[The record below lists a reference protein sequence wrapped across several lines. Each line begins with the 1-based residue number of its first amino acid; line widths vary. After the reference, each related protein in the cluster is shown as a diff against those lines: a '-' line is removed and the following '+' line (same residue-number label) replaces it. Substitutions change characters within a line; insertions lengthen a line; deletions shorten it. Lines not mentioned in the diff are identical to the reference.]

1 MPTPTPSVASASSP
15 NNYRLFRSGIAALIL
30 VATLLAGVTLTQLHQ
45 QAENRATV
53 STQNL
58 AKSLEQTFDGLI
70 DTIDIAL
77 LASSNELGEHLSSGS
92 VDSESINRMLIEMRE
107 HIPYVA
113 YFRATDESGNILYG
127 PDVSSP
133 PVNTSDREHFIRL
146 RDDPKLELVS
156 DKPFLGRII
165 NKWVW
170 TFARRINKA
179 DGTFG
184 GVVFAG
190 VSIDELNK
198 LLAKIKIDPG
208 SSISLRDAELRI
220 LARYPSD
227 SLSSFPIGEKNRS
240 QKFQEALD
248 RNPLEGTYS
257 SGTTSVDGVDRT
269 YSYSRSAKH
278 GFIVNVGIDNDSV
291 FKGWRK
297 QAWIVGA
304 FVASFILALLG
315 FMQLVRRAWQR
326 QSEMAASLQEA
337 QRIAHLGHYSFDLL
351 TQQWKSSE
359 IFDEIF
365 GLDGNY
371 PRDRQHWLA
380 LASPKDSAA
389 WEGHLNRPLGK
400 HLPVG
405 RAFRIIRRRDGE
417 ERWISCLDTLQLSE
431 DGTPLAMIG
440 TIQDITEHKQ
450 VETDLRI
457 AAVAFDSQ
465 EAMVITDQ
473 NSVILRVNRAF
484 TENTGYTAE
493 EALGQNPRLLKSNRH
508 PPEFFKAMWD
518 TINRT
523 GGWQGEIWD
532 RRKDGA
538 EYQKWLTISAVKNAE
553 GAVTHYIGAQFDIT
567 ERKKAEEKINELAF
581 FDQLTGLPNR
591 TLLLDRLRQAMTSS
605 SRDSRYGAVL
615 HLDLDSF
622 KTLNDTRGHD
632 MGDLLLQH
640 VAKRLTDSIR
650 AEDTVA
656 RLGADEFVVILKNLS
671 SEQDDAAR
679 QTELV
684 GEKIIAA
691 VSQPYLLADT
701 VYSIT
706 PSIGA
711 SVFLGDQTELETALK
726 QADLAMDRAKKE
738 GGNAVRFFDPD
749 MEVSVMKR
757 AALEKDLREAIQK
770 RQFALHYQPQVA
782 QSQLTGAEVLVRWQH
797 PQRGLVSP
805 AEFIPLA
812 EETGLILP
820 LGRWVLETA
829 CQQLAVWATR
839 PEMAHLTIAVN
850 VSAHQFQQ
858 ADFVDQVIAVLDT
871 TRANPQR
878 LKIELTES
886 MLVAN
891 VEEVIR
897 KMLSL
902 KAKGVGFSLDDF
914 GTGYSSLTYLKRLP
928 LDQLK
933 IDQSFVREILT
944 SSNDAAIAR
953 AVITLA
959 QSLGLGV
966 IAEGVETET
975 QKDFL
980 AASGC
985 QAYQGYLFSRPL
997 PLDDFEAYAQ
1007 RTAVVRGSVV
1017 ES

>member
-1 MPTPTPSVASASSP
+1 MPTPKPSVASPSSP
-15 NNYRLFRSGIAALIL
+15 SNYRLFERGVIAVILI
-30 VATLLAGVTLTQLHQ
+30 VTLTAWTMLAELRH
-45 QAENRATV
+45 QAESRANI

-77 LASSNELGEHLSSGS
+77 LASSNEIGEHLSTGG
-92 VDSESINRMLIEMRE
+92 VDSESANRMLIEMRE

-113 YFRATDESGNILYG
+113 YFRATDESGNIRYG
-127 PDVSSP
+127 PDVLSP
-133 PVNTSDREHFIRL
+133 PVNTSDRDHFIRL

-165 NKWVW
+165 KKWVW

-179 DGTFG
+179 DGSFG

-198 LLAKIKIDPG
+198 LLAKIRIDPG

-227 SLSSFPIGEKNRS
+227 SLSSFPIGETNRS

-248 RNPLEGTYS
+248 QNPLEGTYS
-257 SGTTSVDGVDRT
+257 SGSTSVDGIDRT

-278 GFIVNVGIDNDSV
+278 GFVVNVGIDNESV
-291 FKGWRK
+291 FKAWRK

-304 FVASFILALLG
+304 LVVSFILALLG
-315 FMQLVRRAWQR
+315 FMLLVRRAWQR
-326 QSEMAASLQEA
+326 QSEMAASLKEA
-337 QRIAHLGHYSFDLL
+337 QRIAHLGHFSYDLR
-351 TQQWKSSE
+351 THSWTSSD

-365 GLDGNY
+365 GLDSAH
-371 PRDRQHWLA
+371 PRDREHWLT
-380 LASPKDSAA
+380 LAAPKDSEA
-389 WEGHLNRPLGK
+389 WGK
-400 HLPVG
+400 HLNSSLADHAPV
-405 RAFRIIRRRDGE
+405 AHEFRIIRRSDGQ
-417 ERWISCLDTLQLSE
+417 ERWINCLDTLQLDE
-431 DGTPLAMIG
+431 DGTPLARIG
-440 TIQDITEHKQ
+440 TIQDITERKQ
-450 VETDLRI
+450 IETDLRI

-465 EAMVITDQ
+465 EAMVITDRD
-473 NSVILRVNRAF
+473 SVILRVNRAF
-484 TENTGYTAE
+484 AENTGYTAE

-508 PPEFFKAMWD
+508 PPEFFKTMWD

-538 EYQKWLTISAVKNAE
+538 EYQKWLTISAVKSAE

-581 FDQLTGLPNR
+581 FDPLTGLPNR
-591 TLLLDRLRQAMTSS
+591 TLLLDRLRQTMTAS
-605 SRDSRYGAVL
+605 SRDGRYAAVL
-615 HLDLDSF
+615 HLDLDNF
-622 KTLNDTRGHD
+622 KTLNDTLGHD

-640 VAKRLTDSIR
+640 VAKRLTASVR
-650 AEDTVA
+650 EEDTVS
-656 RLGADEFVVILKNLS
+656 RLGADEFVLILKNLS
-671 SEQDDAAR
+671 LVESQAAR

-684 GEKIIAA
+684 CEKVIAA
-691 VSQPYLLADT
+691 VNQNYLLEST
-701 VYSIT
+701 VYSMT

-711 SVFLGDQTELETALK
+711 SVFVGHQAELETVLK
-726 QADLAMDRAKKE
+726 QADLAMGRAKEE

-749 MEVSVMKR
+749 MEISVLKR

-770 RQFALHYQPQVA
+770 KQFILHYQPQIA
-782 QSQLTGAEVLVRWQH
+782 RNQLTGAEVLVRWQH

-820 LGRWVLETA
+820 LGHWVLETA
-829 CQQLAVWATR
+829 CIQLATWAAK
-839 PEMAHLTIAVN
+839 PEMTHLTIAVN
-850 VSAHQFQQ
+850 VCAHQFQQ
-858 ADFVDQVIAVLDT
+858 ADFVDQVITVLHRT
-871 TRANPQR
+871 GANPQR

-891 VEEVIR
+891 VEKVIT
-897 KMLSL
+897 KMHAL
-902 KAKGVGFSLDDF
+902 KAEGVGFSLDDF

-944 SSNDAAIAR
+944 NANDAAIAR

-959 QSLGLGV
+959 SLGLGV
-966 IAEGVETET
+966 IAEGVETEA
-975 QKDFL
+975 QRDFL
-980 AASGC
+980 AGSGC
-985 QAYQGYLFSRPL
+985 PAYQGYFFSRPL
-997 PLDDFEAYAQ
+997 PLDGFEAYVQQA
-1007 RTAVVRGSVV
+1007 ALLAGSGF
-1017 ES
+1017 EG

>member
-1 MPTPTPSVASASSP
+1 MPTPKPSVASSSSP
-15 NNYRLFRSGIAALIL
+15 SNYRLFEWGVIAVILI
-30 VATLLAGVTLTQLHQ
+30 VTLTAWTMLAQLRQ
-45 QAENRATV
+45 QAESRAMV

-77 LASSNELGEHLSSGS
+77 LASSNEIGEHLSTGD
-92 VDSESINRMLIEMRE
+92 VDSESVNRMLIEMRQ

-113 YFRATDESGNILYG
+113 YFRATDASGNILYG

-133 PVNTSDREHFIRL
+133 PVNTSDRDHFIRL

-170 TFARRINKA
+170 TFARRINRA
-179 DGTFG
+179 DGSFG

-198 LLAKIKIDPG
+198 LLEKIKIDSG
-208 SSISLRDAELRI
+208 SSISLRDADLRI

-227 SLSSFPIGEKNRS
+227 SLNSFPIGETNRS

-248 RNPLEGTYS
+248 QNPLEGTYS
-257 SGTTSVDGVDRT
+257 SGSTSVDGVDRT
-269 YSYSRSAKH
+269 YSYYRSAKH
-278 GFIVNVGIDNDSV
+278 GFVVNVGIDNESV
-291 FKGWRK
+291 YKAWRK

-304 FVASFILALLG
+304 LVASFILALLG
-315 FMQLVRRAWQR
+315 FMLLVRRAWRR

-337 QRIAHLGHYSFDLL
+337 QRIAHLGHYSFDLR
-351 TQQWKSSE
+351 TQCWKSSD
-359 IFDEIF
+359 IFDQIV
-365 GLDGNY
+365 GLGGDY
-371 PRDRQHWLA
+371 PHDRQHWLA
-380 LASPKDSAA
+380 LASPEDSEA
-389 WEGHLNRPLGK
+389 WESHLNRA
-400 HLPVG
+400 VG
-405 RAFRIIRRRDGE
+405 NHIPAAREFRIIRRSDGH
-417 ERWISCLDTLQLSE
+417 ERWINCLDTLQLGD
-431 DGTPLAMIG
+431 DGTPLALIG
-440 TIQDITEHKQ
+440 TIQDITERKQ
-450 VETDLRI
+450 IETDLRI

-484 TENTGYTAE
+484 SENTGYTAD
-493 EALGQNPRLLKSNRH
+493 EALGQNPRLLKSSRH
-508 PPEFFKAMWD
+508 PPEFFKTMWD

-538 EYQKWLTISAVKNAE
+538 EYQKWLTISAVKNAD

-591 TLLLDRLRQAMTSS
+591 TLLLDRLRQAMTAS
-605 SRDSRYGAVL
+605 SRDGRYGAVL
-615 HLDLDSF
+615 HLDLDNF
-622 KTLNDTRGHD
+622 KTLNDTLGHD
-632 MGDLLLQH
+632 KGDLLLQH

-650 AEDTVA
+650 AEDTVS
-656 RLGADEFVVILKNLS
+656 RLGADEFVIILKSLS
-671 SEQDDAAR
+671 TLENDAAT

-684 GEKIIAA
+684 CEKILAA
-691 VSQPYLLADT
+691 LNQNYLLDSS
-701 VYSIT
+701 VYNIT
-706 PSIGA
+706 SSIGA
-711 SVFLGDQTELETALK
+711 SVFVGFHAELDTLLK
-726 QADLAMDRAKKE
+726 QADLAMGRSKKE

-749 MEVSVMKR
+749 MEVSVVKR

-770 RQFALHYQPQVA
+770 KQFTLHYQPQVA
-782 QSQLTGAEVLVRWQH
+782 RNRITGAEVLVRWQH

-820 LGRWVLETA
+820 LGHWVLETA
-829 CQQLAVWATR
+829 CIQLAAWSTR
-839 PEMAHLTIAVN
+839 PEMAQLTIAVN

-858 ADFVDQVIAVLDT
+858 ADFVDQVIAVLNT

-891 VEEVIR
+891 VEEVIT
-897 KMLSL
+897 KMHTL
-902 KAKGVGFSLDDF
+902 KAVGVGFSLDDF

-944 SSNDAAIAR
+944 NANDAAIAR

-966 IAEGVETET
+966 IAEGVETEA
-975 QKDFL
+975 QRDVL
-980 AASGC
+980 AGSGC

-997 PLDDFEAYAQ
+997 PLDNFEAYVKRAA
-1007 RTAVVRGSVV
+1007 R
-1017 ES
+1017 